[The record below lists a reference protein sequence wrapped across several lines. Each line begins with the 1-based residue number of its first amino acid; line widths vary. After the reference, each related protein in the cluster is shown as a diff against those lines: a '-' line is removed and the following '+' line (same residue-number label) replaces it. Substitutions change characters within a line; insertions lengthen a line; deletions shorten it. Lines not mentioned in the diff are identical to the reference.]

1 MPSPPTRRS
10 PPEAVLE
17 QDPFAAVDD
26 LALDFLE
33 EEVE

>member
-1 MPSPPTRRS
+1 MPSPPTHRS
-10 PPEAVLE
+10 RPAAVPEP
-17 QDPFAAVDD
+17 DPFAAVDD